1 MEVWLLLNQWSLLLL
16 DHSMRHP
23 LFQDPRS
30 LALPIQDQEQ
40 VPHHPSGAQPPLP
53 DQHQRMAGRGRL
65 RQGKA
70 VIQTNSATQHQD
82 KRSSL
87 PRDRLPYIYMVLW
100 CHGEGHKYAR
110 HSTSGMKNSAAKT
123 FSHEA
128 LHERFTLCKLRR
140 PTRKITFSYAY
151 LCLSCPVL
159 EIETTEKWPVSKY
172 LYHFSY
178 FF

>member
-1 MEVWLLLNQWSLLLL
+1 MVCLLVAFS
-16 DHSMRHP
+16 HSIDLVVTRVGRVSP
-23 LFQDPRS
+23 FCFSFQ
-30 LALPIQDQEQ
+30 
-40 VPHHPSGAQPPLP
+40 
-53 DQHQRMAGRGRL
+53 GRL

-82 KRSSL
+82 KCSSL

-110 HSTSGMKNSAAKT
+110 HSISGMKNSVAKT

-128 LHERFTLCKLRR
+128 LHEGFTLCKLRR

-159 EIETTEKWPVSKY
+159 EIETTEKWPVLSIFIIFRISFRMWT
-172 LYHFSY
+172 LSSRTFPDVTSLDNNL
-178 FF
+178 